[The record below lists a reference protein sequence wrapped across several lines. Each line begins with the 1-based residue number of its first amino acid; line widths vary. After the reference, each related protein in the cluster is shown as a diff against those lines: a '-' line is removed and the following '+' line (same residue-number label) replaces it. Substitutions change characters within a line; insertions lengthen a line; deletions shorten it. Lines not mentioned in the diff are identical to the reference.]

1 MNKIRG
7 VNELTDYLDKE
18 ISWRIKEIANLK
30 ISIDISDNPQ
40 QKTLIRPAIPL
51 LYAHWEGFIKNAS
64 EAYLNFVQ
72 NQNHRYG
79 ELAKCFIAIGLK
91 KEIDK
96 LNKSKKTAKLYIS
109 LIEFIYNRTEKTTNI
124 NFSNSI
130 STNSNLNSSVFDDI
144 AVSLGIKTSIF
155 EPKYN
160 FIDKSLLYRRNNI
173 AHGEY
178 LELDKKSYS
187 ELSEEVLILVR
198 QFKTEIENSAIQKK
212 YIS

>member
-30 ISIDISDNPQ
+30 ISIKISDNPH
-40 QKTLIRPAIPL
+40 QKTLIRSAIPL
-51 LYAHWEGFIKNAS
+51 LYAHWEGFVKKAS

-72 NQNHRYG
+72 NQNHSYG
-79 ELAKCFIAIGLK
+79 ELSKCFIAIGLR
-91 KEIDK
+91 KEINK
-96 LNKSKKTAKLYIS
+96 LMESKKTAKLYIS
-109 LIEFIYNRTEKTTNI
+109 LIECIYNSTEKTTDI

-130 STNSNLNSSVFDDI
+130 STTSNLSSSVFDNI
-144 AVSLGIKTSIF
+144 AVSLGIETNFF

-178 LELDKKSYS
+178 LELDNKSYS
-187 ELSEEVLILVR
+187 DLSEEVLTLIR
-198 QFKTEIENSAIQKK
+198 QFKTEIENSAVQKK
-212 YIS
+212 YIF